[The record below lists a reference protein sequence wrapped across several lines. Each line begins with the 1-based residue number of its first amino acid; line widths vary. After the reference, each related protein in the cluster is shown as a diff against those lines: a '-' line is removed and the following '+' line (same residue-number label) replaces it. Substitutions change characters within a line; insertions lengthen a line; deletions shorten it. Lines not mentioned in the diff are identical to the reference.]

1 MSEKITIFDIEELNN
16 DPVSICSI
24 GIVVLEDMKVK
35 ETFYSLIRPP
45 KLTFVLIVIRFIRSD
60 HRI

>member
-16 DPVSICSI
+16 DPVSVCSI

-45 KLTFVLIVIRFIRSD
+45 KLTFDPYR
-60 HRI
+60 

>member
-24 GIVVLEDMKVK
+24 GIVVLEDMKVNIL
-35 ETFYSLIRPP
+35 FPY
-45 KLTFVLIVIRFIRSD
+45 
-60 HRI
+60 